1 MSCFIDCKLYC
12 VFDSTLHVLVTGNG
26 EVSNVLN
33 WCKQHYQ
40 EHFDKLFQLSGYLYK
55 FITYLVD
62 RKHFASNANEFH
74 GWLYTTRV
82 MMMEVTG
89 SLEEQLEATK
99 DKAIEVRAKKTN
111 LTKIEGIGGVMEE
124 KLILDN
130 RSEIKNM

>member
-1 MSCFIDCKLYC
+1 
-12 VFDSTLHVLVTGNG
+12 
-26 EVSNVLN
+26 
-33 WCKQHYQ
+33 
-40 EHFDKLFQLSGYLYK
+40 
-55 FITYLVD
+55 
-62 RKHFASNANEFH
+62 
-74 GWLYTTRV
+74 

>member
-1 MSCFIDCKLYC
+1 MALSINILWNSFSYQ
-12 VFDSTLHVLVTGNG
+12 VT
-26 EVSNVLN
+26 
-33 WCKQHYQ
+33 YT
-40 EHFDKLFQLSGYLYK
+40 YK
-55 FITYLVD
+55 FVSSSVY